1 MSKEPTTAT
10 TTSVTRREWLALSGG
25 ALATAAAASLPSA
38 SWAQAPKRGG
48 TLSLR
53 LWDPP
58 HWDPQLQISYKT
70 HTALTF
76 THSRLV
82 KHKAGSGVQ
91 PGSFPIEGD
100 LAESWTQPN
109 ENTYVFKLRRGVRW
123 HAKPPVNGRE
133 LTADDVVYSMER
145 FRTVKG
151 NANAYMLAS
160 VDKVEA
166 LDKYTVRFTLKEP
179 FVWFLDVLANP
190 MAACIVAKE
199 AVEKFGDLKKWEAVI
214 GTGPWML
221 DSYRPN
227 VGFTYVRHP
236 NYFVAGLPHI
246 DKIEAVVDEDNASRM
261 AAFLA
266 GKYDLGW
273 ENPGTINRVD
283 WVQIKDV
290 LKQRRPGL
298 RTLESP
304 SNVMSHIYMRTDK
317 APFSDV
323 RVRRAM
329 SLAINRQ
336 QLIDS
341 TFEGVGAYN
350 PPVPAALR
358 DWAIP
363 FDQLGEGGQWYK
375 HDPAAARKLLAEA
388 GLSSGF
394 SAALDF
400 TTYSSTVLVDQNA
413 AHPQGP
419 QDGGHR
425 RQAEPERIRRLYLH
439 HLLRQVRRH
448 GLRPP
453 DALPRSGQLPVRPV
467 LPGRDQ
473 EPRPHQRPRGRRHAR
488 PTAPHP
494 GSGQAPRGHLRY
506 PAVPRQA
513 AVLGADAFGRLRLR
527 LGRRRQEL
535 LTQSGL

>member
-1 MSKEPTTAT
+1 M
-10 TTSVTRREWLALSGG
+10 
-25 ALATAAAASLPSA
+25 
-38 SWAQAPKRGG
+38 
-48 TLSLR
+48 
-53 LWDPP
+53 
-58 HWDPQLQISYKT
+58 
-70 HTALTF
+70 
-76 THSRLV
+76 
-82 KHKAGSGVQ
+82 
-91 PGSFPIEGD
+91 
-100 LAESWTQPN
+100 
-109 ENTYVFKLRRGVRW
+109 FKLRRGVRW

-199 AVEKFGDLKKWEAVI
+199 AVEKFGDLKKPEAVI

-227 VGFTYVRHP
+227 VGFTYVRNP
-236 NYFVAGLPHI
+236 GYFVSGLPYI
-246 DKIEAVVDEDNASRM
+246 DKVEAVVDEDNASRM

-266 GKYDLGW
+266 GKYDLGLG
-273 ENPGTINRVD
+273 ESRHHQPG
-283 WVQIKDV
+283 
-290 LKQRRPGL
+290 GL
-298 RTLESP
+298 GADQGRAQAAPAEPPHRWSRP

-329 SLAINRQ
+329 SWP
-336 QLIDS
+336 S
-341 TFEGVGAYN
+341 TARRSSTTPSRASAPTI
-350 PPVPAALR
+350 PPVPAALK

-375 HDPAAARKLLAEA
+375 HDPAAAKKLLAEA
-388 GLSSGF
+388 GQPNGF
-394 SAALDF
+394 SATLDF
-400 TTYSSTVLVDQNA
+400 TTYGSTVLVDQM
-413 AHPQGP
+413 QLVLKDLK
-419 QDGGHR
+419 DGGHR
-425 RQAEPERIRRLYLH
+425 RQAEPEGVRRLHLH
-439 HLLRQVRRH
+439 HLLRQVRRD

-453 DALPRSGQLPVRPV
+453 DAVPRPGQLPLRPV

-473 EPRPHQRPRGRRHAR
+473 EPRAHQRSRGRRHAGPPAAHR
-488 PTAPHP
+488 RIPPSGARSSSTSSATSPSSSTTCRCRRASTSSSGTAPSRTTRPIWATTRAAASPPP
-494 GSGQAPRGHLRY
+494 GWTDK
-506 PAVPRQA
+506 
-513 AVLGADAFGRLRLR
+513 DA
-527 LGRRRQEL
+527 QPP
-535 LTQSGL
+535 